1 MANPQGVV
9 NSESVNTSTG
19 RHVHSR
25 SHFPDSLSYRK
36 SFTARFGEYV
46 PSFEMEGVPTDSI
59 SLNSSDKLDSMSLKA
74 PFKGTIRKIKE
85 SFSVPNMAILPYN
98 WDRIYTQP
106 SNGDDVPVD
115 ANCVLGNFPRF
126 HAQFWR
132 AFYSAVN
139 SGVSALTTSSTADD
153 VAAVLNCILRT
164 LVLGEYIYSNGS
176 LPNVTGYKISGSWR
190 FQKSVASGTGYNGA
204 SYDTWFDAVIA
215 HAFGPLLALEVTE
228 PVGSSS
234 TTFRVRGLSSS
245 GEALPWS
252 DNLYSA
258 FRFLLEKFRENPT
271 CWISAITLPNSTTLS
286 AYITRL
292 KELIGSTSTG
302 LFEAGKVT
310 IYFPDP
316 REDVGDITSMSQNNF
331 NISRILAYQLVCA
344 HYYSNSAVDFIYT
357 AELYRQYVHTFFK
370 NQYITPANAPER
382 QFSWNGM
389 DCPYDF
395 LSEHYL
401 ARSLY
406 LKPTAIDYVNL
417 SGVSQPTFAMLTDPK
432 ETNYSFMMNRLA
444 CYAAIFG
451 FRKSLRFG
459 DYFVGSRPRPLAPV
473 NTDVAVNNNLVS
485 VIDITRNIQAQR
497 FANAVMRSRSKIE
510 EYVKSLFGNSVAPD
524 YHNPFFL
531 SRETEVIYG
540 DEVQNTGA
548 AQQSSANSRTA
559 LWSSQPNRFTFT
571 FKNDDSH
578 PCIYLQIVSFD
589 IKRSY
594 TRSTDRQFLHA
605 DRYDMFNPDF
615 QFIGDQPI
623 YGVELGY
630 IDAASPAIP
639 FVFGYQSRD
648 MEYKQRFD
656 VASGGFVE
664 NLPGWL
670 LTDQSRELYQL
681 PQLNPDFIRSF
692 SVELDQFYLSLTGY
706 SLGSYFHFAIITENN
721 VDATRPM
728 SVDPQ
733 ILE

>member
-36 SFTARFGEYV
+36 SITARFGEYV
-46 PSFEMEGVPTDSI
+46 PTFEMEGVPNDRI
-59 SLNSSDKLDSMSLKA
+59 SLNSSDKIDSMSLKA

-85 SFSVPNMAILPYN
+85 SFSVPNMAILPQN

-106 SNGDDVPVD
+106 ANGDDVPID

-126 HAQFWR
+126 NARFWL
-132 AFYSAVN
+132 AFYNGVN
-139 SGVSALTTSSTADD
+139 TGVSALGASSTLDD
-153 VAAVLNCILRT
+153 CAQVLTGIMRCLI
-164 LVLGEYIYSNGS
+164 LGEYIYSYGS
-176 LPNVTGYKISGSWR
+176 LPHVTGYKISDEWR
-190 FQKSVASGTGYNGA
+190 FQKGLTTGYNGC
-204 SYDTWFDAVIA
+204 SYDAWFDAVIR
-215 HAFGPLLALEVTE
+215 HCFGPTLQFVLVE
-228 PVGSSS
+228 PVGSGTRSYHIRSIS
-234 TTFRVRGLSSS
+234 TT
-245 GEALPWS
+245 GES
-252 DNLYSA
+252 TQGDSIFFNS
-258 FRFLLEKFRENPT
+258 FRFALEKMRENPT
-271 CWISAITLPNSTTLS
+271 CTITDLKLPNSVTLANYVS
-286 AYITRL
+286 KL
-292 KELIGSTSTG
+292 KELTGSTTTG
-302 LFEAGKVT
+302 LFESNQVFFF
-310 IYFPDP
+310 YPDA
-316 REDVGDITSMSQNNF
+316 RDDTSDITGMSQNNF

-344 HYYSNSAVDFIYT
+344 HYYSNSAIDFIYT
-357 AELYRQYVHTFFK
+357 AELYRQYVHSFFRV
-370 NQYITPANAPER
+370 QATPAVEKT
-382 QFSWNGM
+382 FLWNGIS
-389 DCPYDF
+389 CPYDY
-395 LSEHYL
+395 LSEHYV

-406 LKPTAIDYVNL
+406 LKPSATDYVTIT
-417 SGVSQPTFAMLTDPK
+417 GVSQPSFADFTNPSA
-432 ETNYSFMMNRLA
+432 TNYVAMMNRLA
-444 CYAAIFG
+444 CYSAIFG

-459 DYFVGSRPRPLAPV
+459 DYFVGSRPRPLAPI

-510 EYVKSLFGNSVAPD
+510 EYVKSLFGNSPAPD

-531 SRETEVIYG
+531 SRETESIFG

-548 AQQSSANSRTA
+548 AQQSNPNSRTA
-559 LWSSQPNRFTFT
+559 LWANQPNRFTFT
-571 FKNDDSH
+571 FNNDDAH

-589 IKRSY
+589 VKRSY
-594 TRSTDRQFLHA
+594 TRSVDRQFLHS

-615 QFIGDQPI
+615 QFIGDQPV
-623 YGVELGY
+623 YGIELGY
-630 IDAASPAIP
+630 NFGSSLPY
-639 FVFGYQSRD
+639 VFGYQSRD

-670 LTDQSRELYQL
+670 LTDQLRDLYQ
-681 PQLNPDFIRSF
+681 PAQLSPDFIRSF
-692 SVELDQFYLSLTGY
+692 SSELDQFYLSLTGY
-706 SLGSYFHFAIITENN
+706 SLGSYFHFAIITDNN